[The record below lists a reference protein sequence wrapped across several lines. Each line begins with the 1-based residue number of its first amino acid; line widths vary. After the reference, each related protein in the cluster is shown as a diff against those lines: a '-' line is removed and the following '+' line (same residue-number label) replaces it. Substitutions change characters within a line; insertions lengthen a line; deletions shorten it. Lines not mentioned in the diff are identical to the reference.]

1 MPQQLTV
8 NEIRNR
14 ALTGEAKEVADFLIK
29 QVDLARASAMGYAAV
44 TILEGICDANEC
56 DDIMGWRREAVEAGI
71 INLPDI
77 PEGDDD
83 DGE

>member
-14 ALTGEAKEVADFLIK
+14 ALTGEAKEVADF
-29 QVDLARASAMGYAAV
+29 V
-44 TILEGICDANEC
+44 
-56 DDIMGWRREAVEAGI
+56 
-71 INLPDI
+71 PDI
-77 PEGDDD
+77 PVSDEDSD